1 MTQAALLRIQRN
13 EAHLTALGQD
23 CRYYYQVGGRWSAKT
38 TEVLLTILTGML
50 EYKRLRVCIF
60 RKVYDSIRDSVYA
73 DMVQLIN
80 DLGLSDLFTCQ
91 RSPFLIKSNLT
102 ESVCLFKGAQENE
115 RLKGLAGIHWVF
127 LEELNEFTQ
136 MDFETIDQ
144 GIRGKGYK
152 HKVFMAHNPVPRC
165 VGEPYWFEKLFTPIT
180 LEPGRPYVFD
190 IKSLGKVAALKTTY
204 QHNAFTPD
212 HVRQR
217 LEGYRF
223 TNPTLYKLWALGD
236 YTEIKGAILTNWDEV
251 SAAPPNVDLIGYGL
265 DFGFSSDPAALIA
278 VYGNRQELWLQQLI
292 YSTGLTNRDLA
303 DRMRLKGLTANSRIV
318 ADSAEP
324 KSIEDLF
331 REGFRGIKGVK
342 KRANY
347 KADMALVLQGY
358 TIHIISGSNDLKR
371 EVQTWSWDEDKTGKL
386 LPVPRD
392 GNDHLIDAMIML
404 MHTYRGP
411 RLMKVAGA

>member
-1 MTQAALLRIQRN
+1 MNLDLKRN
-13 EAHLTALGQD
+13 IKHSQLLGQD

-38 TEVLLTILTGML
+38 TEVLIEIIIGMMNN
-50 EYKRLRVCIF
+50 KGLRVCIF
-60 RKVYDSIRDSVYA
+60 RKVYDTIRDSVYA
-73 DMVQLIN
+73 DMVQTI
-80 DLGLSDLFTCQ
+80 DSYGLSDFFIVNK
-91 RSPFLIKSNLT
+91 SPFSIYCILT
-102 ESVCLFKGAQENE
+102 GSVCIFKGAQGL
-115 RLKGLAGIHWVF
+115 LKGLAGIHWVF

-180 LEPGRPYVFD
+180 LEPGKPYVFD
-190 IKSLGKVAALKTTY
+190 IKGLGKVAALKTTY

-251 SAAPPNVDLIGYGL
+251 SAVPPNVDLIGYGL

-278 VYGNRQELWLQQLI
+278 VYGNRQELWLRQLI

-303 DRMRLKGLTANSRIV
+303 DRMRLKGLTATSRIV

-331 REGFRGIKGVK
+331 REGFKGIKGVK

-371 EVQTWSWDEDKTGKL
+371 EIQTWSWDEDKTGKL

-404 MHTYRGP
+404 MHTYRGSG
-411 RLMKVAGA
+411 RMQVVGA